1 MLNRAGLLQV
11 NVKWFSVAWRVA
23 LITLV
28 GGLLGYYVM
37 RAARPLVRQVYR
49 DFSSA
54 TIVRS
59 QSK

>member
-1 MLNRAGLLQV
+1 MRALRPM
-11 NVKWFSVAWRVA
+11 SVRWVDIAWRVA
-23 LITLV
+23 LIAVV

-37 RAARPLVRQVYR
+37 RATRPLVRQVYR
-49 DFSSA
+49 DFVSA